1 MIEDKWIPITERLP
15 ENGDYILISFENA
28 TTAEIGRY
36 EEDKEGGA
44 FYIGDDDSP
53 CASYGLYVNA
63 WMPLPKP
70 YREKAGKVMEGDT
83 M

>member
-28 TTAEIGRY
+28 TIPEIGRY

-44 FYIGDDDSP
+44 FYIGDDD
-53 CASYGLYVNA
+53 
-63 WMPLPKP
+63 
-70 YREKAGKVMEGDT
+70 
-83 M
+83 

>member
-1 MIEDKWIPITERLP
+1 MAADKWVPVTEQFP

-44 FYIGDDDSP
+44 FYIGNDALP
-53 CASYGLYVNA
+53 CIRYGLIVNA
-63 WMPLPKP
+63 WMEIPKP
-70 YREKAGKVMEGDT
+70 YREKAGEVMKGDT

>member
-28 TTAEIGRY
+28 TIPEIGRY

-63 WMPLPKP
+63 WMEIPKP
-70 YREKAGKVMEGDT
+70 YREKAGEVMKGDT

>member
-1 MIEDKWIPITERLP
+1 MIEDKWIPIKERLP
-15 ENGDYILISFENA
+15 ENGDYILISFENF
-28 TTAEIGRY
+28 TIPEIGRY

-44 FYIGDDDSP
+44 FYIGDEDSP

-63 WMPLPKP
+63 WMEIPKP
-70 YREKAGKVMEGDT
+70 YREKAGEVMEDDT